1 MTRVDLHVHS
11 SASPDCQVSPL
22 DVATRCARFGFDPV
36 FLTDHN
42 TIEGALELRRH
53 GSFQVVVGEEVM
65 TAEGEMVGL
74 FLETSIPAGLTAAD
88 TAARIK
94 DQGGLVYLE
103 HPYDQF
109 RRHLSE
115 EAIERIAAMIDIVEV
130 FNGRS
135 DAEANRKAQDLC
147 DTLGVAAGAGSDSH
161 TLSSIGSVYVEIEDF
176 TGAADFLDK
185 LRRSKI
191 VKGRNRFLLMAEAR
205 LRR

>member
-1 MTRVDLHVHS
+1 
-11 SASPDCQVSPL
+11 
-22 DVATRCARFGFDPV
+22 
-36 FLTDHN
+36 
-42 TIEGALELRRH
+42 
-53 GSFQVVVGEEVM
+53 
-65 TAEGEMVGL
+65 MVGL